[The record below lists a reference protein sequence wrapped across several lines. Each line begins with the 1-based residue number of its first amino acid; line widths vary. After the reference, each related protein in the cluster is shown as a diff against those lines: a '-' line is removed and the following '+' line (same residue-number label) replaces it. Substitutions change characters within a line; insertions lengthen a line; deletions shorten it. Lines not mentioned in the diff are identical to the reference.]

1 MQLKK
6 TGQTLGKTLN
16 ISQKRGAEKHP
27 AFVLQ

>member
-6 TGQTLGKTLN
+6 TGQIPGKTLN
-16 ISQKRGAEKHP
+16 ISQKRGAEKRS